1 MLTARRIAAALLVA
15 TLTACARAPQAKTA
29 IGRAVPPGDGVWLE
43 EGVGPS
49 EMEIEK
55 QLRRAGVTVVFLPAV
70 RLSLEGGRPT
80 ASALPAPPKPFGET
94 AVFLVV
100 SAGADMAVAASPQDV
115 NAARAFAGS
124 VADAL
129 QATLAGRAAYGARVV
144 GLHLDFPLAPAA
156 APAYGEFL
164 RALRG
169 RIPAEL
175 LLTASLRFTPDEA
188 ERPKL
193 GEALAGA
200 DALVAFVFGE
210 TATANPVAVDD
221 VGKPWWAAY
230 SPGVRGVWK
239 DAQGQVRGSV
249 SEKQLLEL
257 AGAPGLELTNDL
269 TFREEAASAF
279 LLVPRQPMQAAGMTL
294 GSGDR
299 LSFRQPALSEML
311 YRFGADMAGRRRVR
325 GRIVVIQGASE
336 SDRLF
341 TLEALSDVTLGHS
354 LDPDLRV
361 SVTGAHTSTVAVS
374 AHNASSHASVI
385 SRTLN
390 WVDVDF
396 PAGGIRDVQPGGW
409 DRFEVYDA
417 EGRPVTPGRATR
429 VRFFETL
436 VGPNETIEPA
446 RVLLTRSSPADCCA
460 YRQSVASSAGP
471 EVKTDWVVPTPAP
484 TPVPSKKATPPS
496 KKKRR

>member
-1 MLTARRIAAALLVA
+1 MLTARRTAAVLLVA
-15 TLTACARAPQAKTA
+15 TLSACERAPQVKARA
-29 IGRAVPPGDGVWLE
+29 GRAVPPGDGVWLE

-49 EMEIEK
+49 EAEIEK
-55 QLRRAGVTVVFLPAV
+55 QLGRAGFTVVFLPAA
-70 RLSLEGGRPT
+70 RLSLEGGRP
-80 ASALPAPPKPFGET
+80 AAAVLPAPPKPFEQML
-94 AVFLVV
+94 VFLVA
-100 SAGADMAVAASPQDV
+100 SGGADLAAAASPQDV
-115 NAARAFAGS
+115 TAARAFAGS

-129 QATLAGRAAYGARVV
+129 QPVLKGRAAFGAKVG
-144 GLHLDFPLAPAA
+144 GLHLDLPLSPASA
-156 APAYGEFL
+156 AAYGEFL
-164 RALRG
+164 KALRA

-175 LLTASLRFTPDEA
+175 LLSISLRFTPEEA
-188 ERPKL
+188 ERAKL

-210 TATANPVAVDD
+210 TATANPVAVDE
-221 VGKPWWAAY
+221 VGAPWWAAY

-239 DAQGQVRGSV
+239 DAQGQVRGALA
-249 SEKQLLEL
+249 EKQLLEL

-269 TFREEAASAF
+269 TFKEEAASAF
-279 LLVPRQPMQAAGMTL
+279 LLVPRQPMQAAGMTF
-294 GSGDR
+294 GAGDR

-325 GRIVVIQGASE
+325 GRIVVMQGASE

-341 TLEALSDVTLGHS
+341 TLAALTDVRLGHS

-361 SVTGAHTSTVAVS
+361 SVAGARTPTVAVS
-374 AHNASSHASVI
+374 ARNASSHASVI

-390 WVDVDF
+390 WVEVDF

-429 VRFFETL
+429 VRLFETL

-446 RVLLTRSSPADCCA
+446 RVLLNKPSPADCCA
-460 YRQSVASSAGP
+460 YRQSIASSAGP

-484 TPVPSKKATPPS
+484 TPIPAKKPTPPP